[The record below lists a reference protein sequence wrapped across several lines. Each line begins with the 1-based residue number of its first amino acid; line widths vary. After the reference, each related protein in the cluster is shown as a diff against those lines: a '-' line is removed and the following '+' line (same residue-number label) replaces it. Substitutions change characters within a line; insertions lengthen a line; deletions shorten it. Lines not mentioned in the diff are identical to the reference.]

1 MGWGRNTF
9 IGYLNRENDTK
20 EVFVPSN
27 EEGDKENAEAA
38 TSSDKQNWL
47 KLKDLGFID
56 DDGFLVV
63 LGKPDDFIT
72 LNTREI
78 ICPTKVN
85 MIIKS
90 YQIGTNQNFHVSA
103 KITITFN
110 FTPLNISD

>member
-78 ICPTKVN
+78 ICPTKVI
-85 MIIKS
+85 MVKSCKVGQIK
-90 YQIGTNQNFHVSA
+90 I
-103 KITITFN
+103 
-110 FTPLNISD
+110 

>member
-27 EEGDKENAEAA
+27 EEGDKENAEAAA

-85 MIIKS
+85 MIKS
-90 YQIGTNQNFHVSA
+90 CKMGQVNRFSMLTLKS
-103 KITITFN
+103 
-110 FTPLNISD
+110 

>member
-38 TSSDKQNWL
+38 TSNDKQNWL

-78 ICPTKVN
+78 ICPAKVN

-90 YQIGTNQNFHVSA
+90 YKIGQV
-103 KITITFN
+103 KI
-110 FTPLNISD
+110 

>member
-78 ICPTKVN
+78 ICPAKVN
-85 MIIKS
+85 MIKS
-90 YQIGTNQNFHVSA
+90 YKMGQV
-103 KITITFN
+103 KILMFA
-110 FTPLNISD
+110 LKS